1 MSLVDTST
9 LRIIERL
16 PGWRARIFHSAS
28 MTFAHYE
35 FDAGS
40 TIHEHHH
47 EQEEVWNVIEGELE
61 LTIDGVVRRAGPG
74 VVAIVPP
81 NTPHSVRALSG
92 GRAIIVDH
100 PLRRDFG

>member
-1 MSLVDTST
+1 MPLVDTST

-16 PGWRARIFHSAS
+16 PGWRARVFSSAS
-28 MTFAHYE
+28 MTFAHYA

-47 EQEEVWNVIEGELE
+47 AQEEVWNVIEGELE
-61 LTIDGVVRRAGPG
+61 LTIDGVVQRAGPG
-74 VVAIVPP
+74 LVAIVPP
-81 NTPHSVRALSG
+81 NTPHSVRALSD

-100 PLRRDFG
+100 PPRPEFG